1 MKLLSAFFIL
11 ALLIASPVFADD
23 IDVMDFEKSLRDMN
37 RVKPLQDHRYHQLKD
52 VLNRRILDKTNR
64 VMGTVEDITFNMD
77 GTVATVVADLD
88 RLQLGEAIP
97 LSLEDIGIESMSK
110 GYRVDIAGAKIEDLY
125 STFLAN
131 IATASGDN
139 NKVLSVNSLM
149 GQSISMQAFL
159 NVAKVT
165 DILFDEP
172 ATRVHAI
179 YVTVN
184 HRTIRKKGVALPIDA
199 FDFSEENGRIKIMVK
214 AGLGDSLLEYVRYN

>member
-77 GTVATVVADLD
+77 GT
-88 RLQLGEAIP
+88 
-97 LSLEDIGIESMSK
+97 
-110 GYRVDIAGAKIEDLY
+110 
-125 STFLAN
+125 
-131 IATASGDN
+131 
-139 NKVLSVNSLM
+139 VLSVNSLM